1 MKYGKE
7 KIHKRREAKNIKRSF
22 ESWRKDNAGQI
33 WYLPC
38 DLLFLEEEVGGRRR
52 RAFREKDLQAAKQ
65 GDEETRRRKQETKR
79 AGCREGIDDPYVK
92 GASKKALSLSELKSC
107 VRNHMGLGLKRD
119 QALEI
124 AEISKDQFYYQP
136 KEGKRGRSVSTHTIH
151 RSDQGEEQCP
161 NSKVVEKIRE
171 QKSKPDL
178 NYGYHKMTYHL
189 QLQGYLINDKKVYR
203 LMKEHGLLES
213 RRKAGGKKYVK
224 YRVVMPQRPLEVL
237 EMDIKQV
244 WIEEHSRY
252 AYILTIIDTFTR
264 AALYHKVGYKMRQA
278 QVKAAWTYVIEHHLQ
293 PADALKK
300 DLHIEV
306 RNDNGPQFGAKAIQT
321 FFKENQLNQVFT
333 HPYTPQEN
341 GHVESFHGILAK
353 HLNLNTYWTLT
364 QLEQDLTLFYERY
377 NNERLHGSTAH
388 LPPNTFWQLWNE
400 ELIQRIEKGYKKVQ
414 FKLKIPYYEVNAH
427 IGK

>member
-1 MKYGKE
+1 MKYGKT

-22 ESWRKDNAGQI
+22 ESWRKNNAGQI
-33 WYLPC
+33 RYIPC
-38 DLLFLEEEVGGRRR
+38 DLLFLEEEAGGRRR
-52 RAFREKDLQAAKQ
+52 GIFWEKDLQATKQ
-65 GDEETRRRKQETKR
+65 GDKETGGRKPKTKR
-79 AGCREGIDDPYVK
+79 VGSREGTDDPYLK
-92 GASKKALSLSELKSC
+92 GTSKKALSLNESKSC
-107 VRNHMGLGLKRD
+107 VRNYMGLGLKGD

-136 KEGKRGRSVSTHTIH
+136 KEGKRGRSVSTHTI
-151 RSDQGEEQCP
+151 RKSDQGEEQCP
-161 NSKVVEKIRE
+161 NSEVVKKIRQ

-189 QLQGYLINDKKVYR
+189 QLEGYLINDKKVYR
-203 LMKEHGLLES
+203 LMKEHGLLEV
-213 RRKAGGKKYVK
+213 RRKGGDKKYVK
-224 YRVVMPQRPLEVL
+224 YRVVIPKRPLEVL

-244 WIEEHSRY
+244 WVEEHRRY

-264 AALYHKVGYKMRQA
+264 AVLYYTVGYQMRQA
-278 QVKAAWTYVIEHHLQ
+278 QVKAAWTYVIEQHLQ
-293 PADALKK
+293 PADALRK

-388 LPPNTFWQLWNE
+388 LPPNTFCSLSSE
-400 ELIQRIEKGYKKVQ
+400 GLIQRIEKDYKKVQ
-414 FKLKIPYYEVNAH
+414 FKLKIPYYEVKAY